1 MSALRILLIS
11 SVLPRDTTGGE
22 VVLYR
27 HFSRSP
33 ELRIAIVRSTV
44 TAPLAIDDS
53 QNWLAEDIIEIQ
65 ANRLLT
71 RLTRTRLSRWTH
83 DLLQCFNTFHNTN
96 QLRHYIKNKKPDIII
111 TVAHQELC
119 WLAQQIAQEFNIP
132 LVTFFHDWWPD
143 MAYVHSFARR
153 ILTRRFKQLYQQSQ
167 LVFCISEGMQ
177 QALGRHANAVV
188 MFPIPHQSVKEESL
202 AKVAR
207 EDVFTVTYAGTLSGI
222 YGSMMQALCNLVQG
236 FPELQLKLFGPP
248 LDWSDFLVQQV
259 KANRIYGGFISRDLL
274 YLELRKANALLVAMS
289 FNPADQMRVK
299 TSFPSKIAEYCPF
312 GKPIVIWGPRYCS
325 AAQWGSKYQSALV
338 VTSPVAQDLVKALEE
353 LTTQPQEQ
361 THLAKKALEMAHGM
375 FNPERIQRQFVEHLY
390 QVTRRH

>member
-33 ELRIAIVRSTV
+33 ELRIAIARSTL
-44 TAPLAIDDS
+44 TAPLTIDDS
-53 QNWLAEDIIEIQ
+53 QNWLAEDIIAIQ

-71 RLTRTRLSRWTH
+71 RLIRTRLSRWTH

-96 QLRHYIKNKKPDIII
+96 QLRYYIKNKKPDIII

-207 EDVFTVTYAGTLSGI
+207 EDVFTVTYTGTLSGI

-236 FPELQLKLFGPP
+236 LPELQLKLFGPP

-361 THLAKKALEMAHGM
+361 TRLAKKALEMAHGM

-390 QVTRRH
+390 QINRRH